1 MKVSINNETL
11 EFPSI
16 RLALSYILS
25 LFRDKKLVSEYSVLL
40 GRSQYHFKIDS
51 EYIYVYKNHKFL
63 HRFALSK

>member
-40 GRSQYHFKIDS
+40 GRSQKQVFYHETAIK
-51 EYIYVYKNHKFL
+51 YN
-63 HRFALSK
+63 